1 MAAGSWNEYTFFI
14 DKPSCRLPRIQK
26 DRIATFDQDGTL
38 WVEHPLYSQY
48 LYILSKTNELVSKN
62 PSYAD
67 QEPFKTVLSG
77 DMKKISVLSTA
88 EIFRIAVLAQ
98 DGLSVEEYQADVE
111 KWLATARD
119 PRWGGPIPT

>member
-1 MAAGSWNEYTFFI
+1 M
-14 DKPSCRLPRIQK
+14 PRIQK

-48 LYILSKTNELVSKN
+48 LYILSKTNELVNKN

-98 DGLSVEEYQADVE
+98 GGLSVEEYQADVE